1 MSMASK
7 LSRVGA
13 GGAVGA
19 VVVDMVEAVVSEFCD
34 LEVSVGVSEQC
45 GSVEDGLGVPGE
57 ELTVAGGATNGVVVN
72 SKVKLEKA
80 SKSDGGS
87 STDGVGSSN

>member
-19 VVVDMVEAVVSEFCD
+19 VVVDIVDAVVSEFCD
-34 LEVSVGVSEQC
+34 LEVSVGVSE
-45 GSVEDGLGVPGE
+45 
-57 ELTVAGGATNGVVVN
+57 
-72 SKVKLEKA
+72 
-80 SKSDGGS
+80 
-87 STDGVGSSN
+87 